1 MAIRKI
7 IPQTGYDTNF
17 HKSMIKI
24 YREEQPT
31 FGVFS
36 LAWVL
41 FKTSKWSAVVNYD
54 VLCFHSSVLFLEE
67 PRQNTQGSCTEV
79 FGFLIVDLIWHMY
92 MYVIFNLQRQWMP
105 LNGKPLDNGS
115 PTAMQVVDNE
125 N

>member
-17 HKSMIKI
+17 HKSVIKI

-31 FGVFS
+31 LECFS

-54 VLCFHSSVLFLEE
+54 VLCFHSLVFFLEE
-67 PRQNTQGSCTEV
+67 PRQIHKALVLKSLA
-79 FGFLIVDLIWHMY
+79 F
-92 MYVIFNLQRQWMP
+92 
-105 LNGKPLDNGS
+105 
-115 PTAMQVVDNE
+115 
-125 N
+125 